1 MESSKLTMAE
11 SNEAMFDVPMLARAG
26 MDDQAKQY
34 LLELQLKMAA
44 SSINH
49 EYARVQ
55 FDDENDRSRREDL
68 LEYMHD
74 CRCEY
79 YEARSTL
86 AAYDPYALAEFETD
100 LMRQKQATLSCY
112 EA

>member
-1 MESSKLTMAE
+1 MENSKRTVTRKE
-11 SNEAMFDVPMLARAG
+11 EAMFDIPMLARAAASDETG
-26 MDDQAKQY
+26 KH

-49 EYARVQ
+49 EYARIQ
-55 FDDENDRSRREDL
+55 FEDTEDRNRREDL
-68 LEYMHD
+68 LEYMRD
-74 CRCEY
+74 CHSEY
-79 YEARSTL
+79 LDARSAL
-86 AAYDPYALAEFETD
+86 AAYDPFALAEFEAD